1 MFGED
6 GLPVKAGAEL
16 FRPGDELP
24 SRLAGM
30 AAGGI
35 AASASRRSGIPDA
48 VPLHAGRGAGARVV
62 RDRGRPHERTPAL
75 RAVISDFG
83 GVLTNHLIEAFAAF
97 QDETGI
103 SMEQL
108 GRGMQRVSERDGEYP
123 LFRLERGEI
132 TEQEFL
138 DDLCWGLEPELGHR
152 PTLHRF
158 REIYFEALHGN
169 EPMLDVMRDLRDR
182 GYRMAI
188 LTNNVREWEEL
199 WRAKLPVDEIFEL
212 VVDSAWV
219 GMRKPDPEIYQLTV
233 ERLGGRRAAASACS
247 WTTTRSTSRPPAS
260 WA

>member
-1 MFGED
+1 MT
-6 GLPVKAGAEL
+6 
-16 FRPGDELP
+16 
-24 SRLAGM
+24 
-30 AAGGI
+30 
-35 AASASRRSGIPDA
+35 SATG
-48 VPLHAGRGAGARVV
+48 
-62 RDRGRPHERTPAL
+62 L

-108 GRGMQRVSERDGEYP
+108 GRGMQRVSDRDGEYP
-123 LFRLERGEI
+123 LFRLERGEV
-132 TEQEFL
+132 TEQDFL
-138 DDLCWGLEPELGHR
+138 DDLRWALEPELGHR

-158 REIYFEALHGN
+158 REVYFDALHAN
-169 EPMLDVMRDLRDR
+169 EPMLEVMRELRDG

-219 GMRKPDPEIYQLTV
+219 GMRKPDPRIYELTV
-233 ERLGGRRAAASACS
+233 SRLGDLEPPECLFVDDNELNVEAARELGMTAVQFRSNEQAIPEIRALTGLDRAP
-247 WTTTRSTSRPPAS
+247 R
-260 WA
+260 